1 MSDEAI
7 KATNE
12 ESREEEFSQQ
22 LNGKKLSWQKL
33 RRNDSLEMESGK
45 FSGRQAHGS
54 EGASWAVILQLAFQS
69 IGIVYGD
76 IGTSPLYVY
85 ASTFTKGINH
95 NDDILGVLSLI
106 FYTLTLIPLI
116 KYVLIVLQANDNG
129 DGGTFALYSLI
140 CRYAKVG
147 LIPSQQVEDRDVSNF
162 QLELPSNRLRRASKL
177 KSKLEKSKF
186 AKLFLLFATMLG
198 TSMVIGDGV
207 LTPCI
212 SVLSAVGGIK
222 EAASSMTQDSIV
234 WISVA
239 ILICLF
245 MVQRFGTDKV
255 GYSFA
260 PVICVWFSLIG
271 GIGIYNLFKHDPA
284 VVKALNPM
292 YIVDYFR
299 RNKKDAWISLGGV
312 VLAITGSISFNSNN
326 KYCLII
332 YELAFKSLLIRQ
344 PLTRNLR
351 AGTEALFAD
360 VGHFTVRSIQISMCA
375 VTYPALISAYTGQA
389 AFLRKHNDLVS
400 ATFFKSIPDPLYW
413 PMFVVA
419 VMASIIASQA
429 MISGTFSIIQ
439 QSLAL
444 GCFPRVKIVHTSAK
458 YEGQVYIPEVNYLLM
473 VACVCVTLGF
483 KTTTKIGNAYGIA
496 VVFVMTLTSS
506 FLVLIMLMI
515 WKTNIF
521 SVIVFVLTIGT
532 VELLYLSSVLYK
544 FDQGGY
550 LPLAFAGVLMAIM
563 YSWNNVYRRKYY
575 YELDHKISP
584 DKLMEVSAGNL
595 SRLPGLAMFYS
606 ELVHGIP
613 PIFKHYVENVPAL
626 HSVLVFVSIKTL
638 PIGKVPAEERF
649 LFRRV
654 EPKELNVFRCVA
666 RYGYT
671 DVRNEQEPFEGM
683 LVENLKEFIRNEHWF
698 SQACLTNGEVTEKVG
713 EPDDGQVEDM
723 EMKQAAEKEKQ
734 QEEAE
739 REIEIV
745 DKACRAGVVHLIGE
759 NEVIAGKGASLGD
772 RILINYAY
780 NFLKK
785 NLRQSEKVFDIPH
798 KRMLKVGMTY
808 EL

>member
-12 ESREEEFSQQ
+12 ESREEEFSPQ

-45 FSGRQAHGS
+45 FSGRQVHGS
-54 EGASWAVILQLAFQS
+54 KGASWSVILQLAFQS

-147 LIPSQQVEDRDVSNF
+147 LLPSQQVEDRDVSNF
-162 QLELPSNRLRRASKL
+162 QLELPSKRLRRASKL

-271 GIGIYNLFKHDPA
+271 GIGIYNLFKYDPA

-312 VLAITGSISFNSNN
+312 VLAITG
-326 KYCLII
+326 
-332 YELAFKSLLIRQ
+332 
-344 PLTRNLR
+344 
-351 AGTEALFAD
+351 TEALFAD
-360 VGHFTVRSIQISMCA
+360 VGHFTVRSIQISMCV
-375 VTYPALISAYTGQA
+375 VTYPALISAYAGQA
-389 AFLRKHNDLVS
+389 AFLRKHKDLVS

-521 SVIVFVLTIGT
+521 HVIVFVLTIGT

-584 DKLMEVSAGNL
+584 DKLMEVSAGNF

-683 LVENLKEFIRNEHWF
+683 LVEKLKEFIRNEHWF
-698 SQACLTNGEVTEKVG
+698 SQAFLTNGEVTEKEG

-723 EMKQAAEKEKQ
+723 RMEQAAEKEKQ
-734 QEEAE
+734 QEDAE
-739 REIEIV
+739 REIEII

-759 NEVIAGKGASLGD
+759 NEVIASKGASLGD

>member
-1 MSDEAI
+1 ML
-7 KATNE
+7 
-12 ESREEEFSQQ
+12 ES
-22 LNGKKLSWQKL
+22 
-33 RRNDSLEMESGK
+33 
-45 FSGRQAHGS
+45 
-54 EGASWAVILQLAFQS
+54 
-69 IGIVYGD
+69 
-76 IGTSPLYVY
+76 
-85 ASTFTKGINH
+85 
-95 NDDILGVLSLI
+95 
-106 FYTLTLIPLI
+106 
-116 KYVLIVLQANDNG
+116 
-129 DGGTFALYSLI
+129 
-140 CRYAKVG
+140 
-147 LIPSQQVEDRDVSNF
+147 
-162 QLELPSNRLRRASKL
+162 
-177 KSKLEKSKF
+177 SKF
-186 AKLFLLFATMLG
+186 AKFFLLFATMLG

-222 EAASSMTQDSIV
+222 EAASTMTQDSIV

-245 MVQRFGTDKV
+245 MVQRFGTDK
-255 GYSFA
+255 Y
-260 PVICVWFSLIG
+260 
-271 GIGIYNLFKHDPA
+271 DPA
-284 VVKALNPM
+284 VVKALNPK

-312 VLAITGSISFNSNN
+312 VLAIT
-326 KYCLII
+326 
-332 YELAFKSLLIRQ
+332 
-344 PLTRNLR
+344 
-351 AGTEALFAD
+351 GTEALFAD

-375 VTYPALISAYTGQA
+375 VTYPALIAAYVGQA
-389 AFLRKHNDLVS
+389 AFLRKHNGLVS
-400 ATFFKSIPDPLYW
+400 ETFFKSIPDPLYW
-413 PMFVVA
+413 PMFVVS

-496 VVFVMTLTSS
+496 VVFVMTLTSA

-521 SVIVFVLTIGT
+521 YVVVFVLTIGS

-563 YSWNNVYRRKYY
+563 YTWNNVYRRKYY

-584 DKLMEVSAGNL
+584 DKLKE
-595 SRLPGLAMFYS
+595 
-606 ELVHGIP
+606 
-613 PIFKHYVENVPAL
+613 HYVENVPAL

-638 PIGKVPAEERF
+638 PISKVPAEERF

-654 EPKELNVFRCVA
+654 DPKELNVFRCVA

-671 DVRNEQEPFEGM
+671 DGRNEQEPFERL
-683 LVENLKEFIRNEHWF
+683 LVEKLKEFIRNECSF
-698 SQACLTNGEVTEKVG
+698 SQAFLTNGDVTEKELG
-713 EPDDGQVEDM
+713 EPDDGQVDEDTKM
-723 EMKQAAEKEKQ
+723 DRTADREKE

-739 REIEIV
+739 REIEII

-759 NEVIAGKGASLGD
+759 NEVRASKGASLGD
-772 RILINYAY
+772 RIIINYAY